1 METTEIIL
9 AVISLIGVVL
19 TGVIIPFI
27 KSKLNTE
34 QLDVLNYW
42 TNVLIAAAET
52 EFKGEK
58 MGTLKKEWVLNQLEL
73 LGLKFDREAVSIAVD
88 GLCRDLTSKGVINDK
103 EVGV

>member
-9 AVISLIGVVL
+9 AVISLIGIIL
-19 TGVIIPFI
+19 TSIVIPFVR
-27 KSKLNTE
+27 SKLNTE
-34 QLDVLNYW
+34 QLSVLDYW
-42 TNVLIAAAET
+42 LTVLIAAAET

-73 LGLKFDREAVSIAVD
+73 IGLKFDREAVSIAIE